1 MSSKETGLYTVSGS
15 GQHTAKTQLLGSVRT
30 RQERIAHIAGKY
42 ADTPLTTL
50 GHNMD
55 MLWMHTAFQRLKKK
69 KAVGLDNVTV
79 SEYAVNLEM
88 NLADLLQRAKD
99 GSYRATPVKRV
110 EIPKNDKEMRGIGIP
125 TTERKVLEQ
134 AVKMVIEP
142 VYETI
147 FLDCSYGFRPKRSPH
162 MALDVLRE
170 SLMDVK
176 GGWVLDVDIR
186 NYFDSIPHAQLREIL
201 SCRVK
206 DSVITRLIHKWLKA
220 GVWTGETIEYSETG
234 TPQGG
239 VISPLLSNIYL
250 HTVLDEWMEK
260 EIAPLLEGKMKL
272 VRFADDFVIVFET
285 RSDALRVQNVL
296 PKRFAKFGLEIHP
309 DKTRLVD
316 FRDPYNRNGKP
327 QTFDFLGFTHYW
339 EKTRK
344 GGYSIRKKT
353 SSKKM
358 RKALKEMHQWC
369 KEYRH
374 RELSW
379 QHEKLCAKI
388 TGHNVYYGVSG
399 NYKSLSV
406 FRYQVMKIWR
416 YWLNRR
422 SRKRDGM
429 SWTRFFQIIKEK
441 YQIPSPRIYHK
452 FKDNRMQQ
460 LCLGF

>member
-1 MSSKETGLYTVSGS
+1 MSSQGAGPHTVSGS
-15 GQHTAKTQLLGSVRT
+15 GQHTTKTQLSGSVRT
-30 RQERIAHIAGKY
+30 RQNRIAHIAKKY
-42 ADTPLTTL
+42 ANSPLTTL
-50 GHNMD
+50 GHHID
-55 MLWMHTAFQRLKKK
+55 MPWMHAAFKRLKKNS
-69 KAVGLDNVTV
+69 ASGLDDITV
-79 SEYAVNLEM
+79 ADYAENLET
-88 NLADLLQRAKD
+88 NLAGLLQRAKE

-110 EIPKNDKEMRGIGIP
+110 EIPKNEKEVRTIGIP
-125 TTERKVLEQ
+125 TVERKVLEQ

-147 FLDCSYGFRPKRSPH
+147 FSDCSYGFRPKRSQH
-162 MALDVLRE
+162 MALEALRDALKE
-170 SLMDVK
+170 MK

-186 NYFDSIPHAQLREIL
+186 NYFDSIPHVPLREIL
-201 SCRVK
+201 SYRVK

-220 GVWTGETIEYSETG
+220 GVWTGERVEISETG

-260 EIAPLLEGKMKL
+260 EIAPRLKGGMKL
-272 VRFADDFVIVFET
+272 IRYADDFVIVFENKE
-285 RSDALRVQNVL
+285 DALRVHKVL
-296 PKRFAKFGLEIHP
+296 PKRFAKYGLEIHP

-316 FRDPYNRNGKP
+316 FRDPYRRNEKP
-327 QTFDFLGFTHYW
+327 ETFDFLGFTHYW

-358 RKALKEMHQWC
+358 RKALKGLHQWC
-369 KEYRH
+369 KENRH
-374 RELSW
+374 KELSW
-379 QHEKLCAKI
+379 QHDKLCVKI
-388 TGHNVYYGVSG
+388 DGHYKYYGVSG
-399 NYKSLSV
+399 NGRLLSA

-429 SWTRFFQIIKEK
+429 KWERFFTLIEQR
-441 YQIPSPRIYHK
+441 YRIPLPRIYHK
-452 FKDNRMQQ
+452 YNDNRMKQ